1 MIETEVGT
9 CAGVT
14 KTDHTFVVEPDIGAG
29 FKMNMP
35 DPSMVVF
42 VVGTSV
48 IFVGPLFDV
57 LPGNPVI
64 TNGVCLPR
72 CNPIVIAIDVTE
84 RTEKIPNRT

>member
-14 KTDHTFVVEPDIGAG
+14 KTDHTFVVEPDVGAG
-29 FKMNMP
+29 FKINMS
-35 DPSMVVF
+35 DPSMVMF
-42 VVGTSV
+42 VVGTRV

-64 TNGVCLPR
+64 TTGVCLPNCTPR
-72 CNPIVIAIDVTE
+72 VIAIDDTRRAE
-84 RTEKIPNRT
+84 NIPSMA